1 MQPLRKPNSFLERS
15 KTENKTLFHMA
26 YQEGQFDV
34 VELLKIQQGFLSINL
49 NARQVNGMTLK

>member
-15 KTENKTLFHMA
+15 KTENKNFVSNA

-34 VELLKIQQGFLSINL
+34 VELLKIKQGFLSINL
-49 NARQVNGMTLK
+49 NARQVNGITLK

>member
-1 MQPLRKPNSFLERS
+1 
-15 KTENKTLFHMA
+15 MA

-34 VELLKIQQGFLSINL
+34 VELLKILQGFLSINL

>member
-1 MQPLRKPNSFLERS
+1 
-15 KTENKTLFHMA
+15 MA